1 MSRYRGDPRYS
12 EGNLPYRDPAPQR
25 WDTERFVRER
35 EVRAPAP
42 PVIDQRPPYADYP
55 PRRAPVY
62 EDQRYYEEDRYGPRG
77 ASERKYFE
85 ETDYYDPRAQR
96 GQVVPYA
103 PERPPRP
110 DPIPRPGIIRRQ
122 SSLDTFDRRP
132 ARRFDDYD
140 DGHRPPRGL
149 PPRELIPVRPPS
161 PRRYP
166 RYDEKFYEDIRVQDP
181 DYYGDDGFRE
191 YRERE
196 WVKRRSRNSSP
207 SPERRTVREEE
218 IIEERREEIIEE
230 KPYPRRGKTRM
241 PKRLVHTKV
250 LFDLGYPYYEEDERT
265 IIIEKA
271 LGPDNI
277 DEIFTKSKEYRERE
291 VTTTRLIEAPPTVAP
306 SIRAPSVHGGE
317 IIIEKTEKR
326 EEIKT
331 MPLAE
336 APRSVRDWDGL
347 SVRSPSPKSHRSRSR
362 RRSRR
367 GSSPE
372 VFKETV
378 VEKKE
383 VIKEVSPARTHRS
396 HTTHRRGSS
405 VSDETIIERRIT
417 REEVEDSNSVHVG
430 PLALVVDRKPHRSER
445 DIKEEIRRLEA
456 ERRELRRE
464 RRYEREGGE
473 IIKIERTRDRSP
485 SPRGEVIIERR
496 GDEVL
501 EVKKDRRGRSRSA
514 APSPAIIKAMMATLT

>member
-12 EGNLPYRDPAPQR
+12 DGNLAYRDPPPQR
-25 WDTERFVRER
+25 WDAERFTRER

-42 PVIDQRPPYADYP
+42 PAPDYPP

-62 EDQRYYEEDRYGPRG
+62 EEQRFYEEDRYGPRG
-77 ASERKYFE
+77 ASERRYFE

-96 GQVVPYA
+96 GQMVPYA
-103 PERPPRP
+103 PERPARP
-110 DPIPRPGIIRRQ
+110 DPIPRPGILRRQ

-140 DGHRPPRGL
+140 ELHSPRRAP
-149 PPRELIPVRPPS
+149 PPRELIPVRAPS

-166 RYDEKFYEDIRVQDP
+166 RYDEKYYDEVRVQDP
-181 DYYGDDGFRE
+181 DHYGDDGFRE

-196 WVKRRSRNSSP
+196 WVRERKRNSP
-207 SPERRTVREEE
+207 SPDRRTVREE
-218 IIEERREEIIEE
+218 IIEERKEEVIEE

-250 LFDLGYPYYEEDERT
+250 LYDLGYPYYEEDERT

-277 DEIFTKSKEYRERE
+277 DEVFTKSKEYRERE
-291 VTTTRLIEAPPTVAP
+291 VTTTRLIEAPPPVVVSNPAP
-306 SIRAPSVHGGE
+306 SMRAPSVHGGDVVY
-317 IIIEKTEKR
+317 EKMEKVER
-326 EEIKT
+326 IDT
-331 MPLAE
+331 VPLAD
-336 APRSVRDWDGL
+336 APRSVRDWDAL
-347 SVRSPSPKSHRSRSR
+347 SVRSPSPKAHRSRSR

-367 GSSPE
+367 GSSPGE
-372 VFKETV
+372 VVRETV

-383 VIKEVSPARTHRS
+383 VIRDVSPARTHRS
-396 HTTHRRGSS
+396 HATSHRRGSFD
-405 VSDETIIERRIT
+405 SDDATIIERRVT
-417 REEVEDSNSVHVG
+417 RDEFEDSNSVHVG
-430 PLALVVDRKPHRSER
+430 PLALVVDRKPQRSER
-445 DIKEEIRRLEA
+445 NIKEEIRRLEA

-473 IIKIERTRDRSP
+473 VVKIERVRERTP

-496 GDEVL
+496 GEEVL
-501 EVKKDRRGRSRSA
+501 EVKKDRRGRMSLVV
-514 APSPAIIKAMMATLT
+514 K